1 MNMETHTLMDGKVHL
16 YKRDRSSYWQC
27 STYMDGRN
35 HRVSTKEESLP
46 IAKEFAKEKYNIVFN
61 GLEPEGPQIAEQIGK
76 EHGIKTIYSP
86 ANMLKPEE
94 IKAMIEQGISTF
106 GAIDV
111 LVNNAGI
118 QFVSPVED
126 FPEDKWNAIIGINLT
141 SAFHTTK
148 HVWKKMKEQKFGRI
162 INIASAH
169 GLVASE
175 FKSAYV
181 SAKHGL
187 VGFTKTIALEGAP
200 FNITAN
206 AICPGYV
213 KTPLVEKQIADQAR
227 THNIPESEVISKIM
241 LEKQA
246 VKEFVT
252 VESLGKLALFLAG
265 DTANTLTGTAIPV
278 DGGWNAQ

>member
-1 MNMETHTLMDGKVHL
+1 MKTVLITG
-16 YKRDRSSYWQC
+16 
-27 STYMDGRN
+27 STSGIG
-35 HRVSTKEESLP
+35 LG
-46 IAKEFAKEKYNIVFN
+46 IAREFAKERYNIIFN
-61 GLEPEGPQIAEQIGK
+61 GLEPNGAEIAENIGK
-76 EHGIKTIYSP
+76 EFGIKTQYSP
-86 ANMLKPEE
+86 ANMLKPGE
-94 IKAMIEQGISTF
+94 IKEMIDKGISAF

-118 QFVSPVED
+118 QHVSAVED
-126 FPEDKWNAIIGINLT
+126 FPEEKWNAIIGINLS

-148 HVWKKMKEQKFGRI
+148 HAWKKMKEQKFGRI

-181 SAKHGL
+181 AAKHGI
-187 VGFTKTIALEGAP
+187 VGFTKTVALEGAP

-213 KTPLVEKQIADQAR
+213 KTPLVEKQIADQAK

-241 LEKQA
+241 LQKQA
-246 VKEFVT
+246 VKEFVP
-252 VESLGKLALFLAG
+252 VETLGKLAVFLAT
-265 DTANTLTGTAIPV
+265 DAAATLTGTAIPV